1 MSCDQSG
8 PTAGVCPSAQDVRVE
23 WSTEFCSEVSIALWC
38 AVVSGSRTQS
48 EGNGSL
54 VVNTL
59 ILLLKYILTA

>member
-1 MSCDQSG
+1 MSCTQSG
-8 PTAGVCPSAQDVRVE
+8 PMAGVCLSAQDMRVE

-38 AVVSGSRTQS
+38 AVLSGSRTQS

-59 ILLLKYILTA
+59 IILLKYIQTA